1 MPTTP
6 NVPDSHTTA
15 CSHCGS
21 DLVVTRGAGRVAL
34 LNGFTVAVPAA
45 MELTRCHACGRI
57 YPTPEQEAELRTA
70 AESDWL
76 GDGGRS
82 CRPVLRGT

>member
-6 NVPDSHTTA
+6 NVPDSHTPT

-45 MELTRCHACGRI
+45 MELTRCHACGRS
-57 YPTPEQEAELRTA
+57 YPTPEQAAELRA
-70 AESDWL
+70 AADRDWL
-76 GDGGRS
+76 GDGGLHDA
-82 CRPVLRGT
+82 PVLRGT